1 MTTYKNAP
9 KQPKHDVELQGS
21 IREFNVSDIVQFL
34 SGSEKT
40 GKLHLTAQQT
50 GAEGSIVFAN
60 GTVVHAE
67 LAGAVGEE
75 AFFDLMLWGDGQ
87 FAFEPDAV
95 SREKTVRQSSTN
107 LLLEGARRKDEW
119 SVLSQYIPDM
129 GLVPEFVLPDDNE
142 TGQQITLNTS
152 EWVVLSK
159 IDGERNLKE
168 VAEAASISEYHTCRL
183 IYPLVANKLIRLR
196 ARRSH

>member
-1 MTTYKNAP
+1 MGTQ
-9 KQPKHDVELQGS
+9 KQTPKHDVELQGS
-21 IREFNVSDIVQFL
+21 IREFNVSEIVQFL
-34 SGSEKT
+34 SGSEKS
-40 GKLHLTAQQT
+40 GKLHLTAGQS
-50 GAEGSIVFAN
+50 GAEGAIVFSG

-67 LAGAVGEE
+67 LAGSVGEE
-75 AFFDLMLWGDGQ
+75 AFYDLMLWGDGQ
-87 FAFEPDAV
+87 FEFDPDGE
-95 SREKTVRQSSTN
+95 STEKTVRQSSTN

-119 SVLSQYIPDM
+119 SVLSQHIPDM
-129 GLVPEFVLPDDNE
+129 GLVPEFVLPDDHQ

-196 ARRSH
+196 TRREH